1 MARAMIRRDMPSPYP
16 VIAAASVIFLTERTI
31 QVGSDQVPRATGN
44 GDISFDPWARLQ
56 QSGPNHAI
64 VLPMRPTRMIPALL
78 CLMLVVGACA
88 APTSPSQAD
97 AAWRTEPLLDVR
109 TGESFRIDD
118 LRGKLVAIEPM
129 AVWCTSCRAQQR
141 EVSIALEELGSQDIV
156 FISVGVDPNERAEAL
171 ADYAEQWGFDWRFA
185 VAPTAFSRSLADE
198 FGAQV
203 LSPPSTPMIV
213 LDAGGAV
220 VDNHFGI
227 RRAEQL
233 LSLLSAHLP

>member
-1 MARAMIRRDMPSPYP
+1 
-16 VIAAASVIFLTERTI
+16 
-31 QVGSDQVPRATGN
+31 
-44 GDISFDPWARLQ
+44 
-56 QSGPNHAI
+56 
-64 VLPMRPTRMIPALL
+64 MIPALL
-78 CLMLVVGACA
+78 TLMLVVGACA
-88 APTSPSQAD
+88 APTSPGQGD
-97 AAWRTEPLLDVR
+97 PGWRTEPLTDVR

-141 EVSIALEELGSQDIV
+141 EVSVALEELGSQDVV

-185 VAPTAFSRSLADE
+185 VAPAAFSRSLADE

-213 LDAGGAV
+213 LDAEGAV
-220 VDNHFGI
+220 VDHHFGI